1 MHSSQQKSSL
11 FANLMLIAGSL
22 VVTVLMLVVLEAGL
36 RLAGIG
42 AADEAVASRL
52 KYQQIYLPVIQPSQ
66 RPDGTDILR
75 TTDSRLPYQSILAEK
90 PADGLRIFTF
100 GGSATAG
107 LGFSPNVTFARH
119 LERMLET
126 AYPERTVEVV
136 NLGIVALAARQ
147 VRVLVEDACRN
158 FEPDAVLVYS
168 GNNEFLEM
176 HAEKYAAANA
186 GMLARLGD
194 HLLKTNLYRL
204 LDRILRGPPD
214 TPSLGNQNMSI
225 ADLQMTE
232 DELIRDIEVTPEE
245 IEAVNDRYEKT
256 IDGMVSACRELQVP
270 VVLMTVAS
278 NWEWRG
284 REDLPADWLDEIV
297 AGRDIPDTG
306 RLRRAR
312 DVLSEQIETS
322 PARERYELLFRRA
335 MVSAELGDIQSAR
348 DDFRASMNNDPH
360 LRRALDSFADRV
372 RKVATQRDVT
382 LVDVVEHLSSQ
393 ARHGITGF
401 DEFYDY
407 VHFTPRGV
415 VLVAAEVFRAMV
427 DAGIRPEPD
436 GFDPDDYQQARLD
449 WQAGLPRDP
458 LDAGDWMGFGFE
470 RSGIADRDLWKYD
483 KFIQSLDERIDASPD
498 DVHALVYRGNAHAFR
513 VDGAAQAA
521 RDYQAALAIAAGDTV
536 IRSNLERLLFER
548 QP

>member
-245 IEAVNDRYEKT
+245 IEAVLLHPIERGPLHHLLYKAEPSLRKAFPHAEVTLSKSERITNRSFPQLAARIGRIAKAMGAPNSHAYM
-256 IDGMVSACRELQVP
+256 IDGGLENLK
-270 VVLMTVAS
+270 L
-278 NWEWRG
+278 
-284 REDLPADWLDEIV
+284 ED
-297 AGRDIPDTG
+297 
-306 RLRRAR
+306 
-312 DVLSEQIETS
+312 
-322 PARERYELLFRRA
+322 
-335 MVSAELGDIQSAR
+335 
-348 DDFRASMNNDPH
+348 
-360 LRRALDSFADRV
+360 
-372 RKVATQRDVT
+372 
-382 LVDVVEHLSSQ
+382 
-393 ARHGITGF
+393 
-401 DEFYDY
+401 
-407 VHFTPRGV
+407 TPT
-415 VLVAAEVFRAMV
+415 
-427 DAGIRPEPD
+427 P
-436 GFDPDDYQQARLD
+436 
-449 WQAGLPRDP
+449 
-458 LDAGDWMGFGFE
+458 
-470 RSGIADRDLWKYD
+470 S
-483 KFIQSLDERIDASPD
+483 
-498 DVHALVYRGNAHAFR
+498 
-513 VDGAAQAA
+513 
-521 RDYQAALAIAAGDTV
+521 T
-536 IRSNLERLLFER
+536 
-548 QP
+548 